1 MLKQS
6 IIFFTLLFTQLTA
19 NIYVYDERAYLEE
32 VNQGELVE
40 EHEVVEYVE
49 AIENDEYR
57 GSSVRYVSHQPT
69 QRDDST
75 IHYINEQSTS
85 HTKIEKVDQN
95 QHYIIE
101 NGVLKLSDVKQ
112 LKEINKEEFEE
123 IRSLNQ
129 ELSIPY
135 GAAIK
140 VKVDIASQ
148 RMSIYA
154 NGKRYYQWKISTG
167 TWKYPTPRGYYR
179 PQVLKK
185 MHYSKKYD
193 NAPMPHS
200 IFFKGGYAIHGTNSI
215 SRLGRKAS
223 HGCVRLHP
231 SNAKK
236 LFQLVKRSRRN
247 VSIVVK

>member
-6 IIFFTLLFTQLTA
+6 IIFLTLLLTQLTA

-32 VNQGELVE
+32 VNQGELIE

-49 AIENDEYR
+49 AIEDDEYR
-57 GSSVRYVSHQPT
+57 GSNVRYVSHQPT
-69 QRDDST
+69 RRNDST
-75 IHYINEQSTS
+75 IHYINKQPPSRTQ
-85 HTKIEKVDQN
+85 TQVDQN
-95 QHYIIE
+95 QYYILE
-101 NGVLKLSDVKQ
+101 NGVLKLSDENQ

-123 IRSLNQ
+123 RRSLNQ

-140 VKVDIASQ
+140 VKVDLASQ
-148 RMSIYA
+148 RMSVYA
-154 NGKRYYQWKISTG
+154 NGKRFYQWKVSTG

-236 LFQLVKRSRRN
+236 LFQLVKRSRQN
-247 VSIVVK
+247 VSIVVR